1 MQTKK
6 KDQSKQK
13 EVTRQDLVDIY
24 EKYNPNIYRYAFR
37 LLGDA
42 QLAEDCS
49 SETFSRFLK
58 TIQKGVG
65 PKEHL
70 KAYLYR
76 IAHNWIMDYY
86 RHRVPEDTDVEIN
99 QLKSNSGNP
108 EKMVSQKVE
117 QQKVREAL
125 LQLPEDQL
133 QVIMLR
139 FYEDLSHEDTATTL
153 GKSVEASR
161 ALQYRAVKS
170 LKGVLL
176 KGSV

>member
-6 KDQSKQK
+6 KDQSRQK
-13 EVTRQDLVDIY
+13 EITRQDLVEIY
-24 EKYNPNIYRYAFR
+24 EKYNPRIYKYALR

-42 QLAEDCS
+42 QLAEDCA

-58 TIQKGVG
+58 TLQKGVG
-65 PKEHL
+65 PRDNM

-86 RHRVPEDTDVEIN
+86 RHRVPEDPNIEIGE
-99 QLKSNSGNP
+99 LKSNSGNP
-108 EKMVSQKVE
+108 EKAVHRKAE
-117 QQKVREAL
+117 QQKVRQAL
-125 LQLPEDQL
+125 LKLPEDQL

-139 FYEDLSHEDTATTL
+139 FYDDLSHEETASAL